1 MTLTTVTTKK
11 LYMKQKLF
19 IALVG
24 VASIGLCAC
33 HKTEQQQEQAANN
46 QTMVVSAQDCTIEE
60 SYSASV
66 RGRQDIAI
74 MPQVSGTLTRLC
86 VTEGERVQKGQ
97 VLFIIDQVPFRA
109 ALETAEANVEVA
121 KSSVATAELSYNAKK
136 QLYAD
141 SVISLYDLQLAENN
155 YLSAKA
161 VLAQTNAA
169 LVIAKNDL
177 SYTEVKSPSDGVVGT
192 LPLRVGALVSPSMQT
207 PLTTV
212 SDNSTMYVYFSMT
225 ENQWLGL
232 ARQYGSKES
241 ALKNLPEVRL
251 ILSDGSEYSEK
262 GKIETVSGVIDQSTG
277 TVSVRAAFPNKGGLL
292 TSGGAGNIVLQKP
305 QHDALLIPRTATFEV
320 QDKVF
325 VYRVVE
331 GKAVATLVQ
340 VTRLNGGKEYV
351 VESGLNAGDT
361 IVTEGV
367 ALLQEGTAIAIKN

>member
-1 MTLTTVTTKK
+1 MTI
-11 LYMKQKLF
+11 YNMKQKLF

-24 VASIGLCAC
+24 VVCMGLSAC
-33 HKTEQQQEQAANN
+33 HNSEQQQEQAAANK
-46 QTMVVSAQDCTIEE
+46 TMVVTAQDCLIEE

-74 MPQVSGTLTRLC
+74 MPQVSGTLTKLC
-86 VTEGERVQKGQ
+86 VSEGERVHKGQ

-155 YLSAKA
+155 YLSTKA

-169 LVIAKNDL
+169 LVIAQNDL

-192 LPLRVGALVSPSMQT
+192 LPLRVGALVSPSMPT
-207 PLTTV
+207 PLTTI
-212 SDNSTMYVYFSMT
+212 SDNSVMYIYFSMT

-232 ARQYGSKES
+232 ARQYGSKEA

-251 ILSDGSEYSEK
+251 VLSDGSEYSEK

-292 TSGGAGNIVLQKP
+292 TSGGAGNIILQKP
-305 QHDALLIPRTATFEV
+305 QQQALLIPRTATFEI

-325 VYRVVE
+325 VYRVVD
-331 GKAVATLVQ
+331 GKAVSTLVQ

-367 ALLQEGTAIAIKN
+367 ALLQEGTAIAN